1 MFNSTMAINMHL
13 LIKNQVLASGKNM
26 ISSAISTL
34 LTYTGIFRLN
44 GHGFVYFIFCYVFFS
59 FIYFM
64 KKCNNCSSVEL
75 ILYTFNSLL
84 NGYPQLETD
93 ILSSPQPAILS

>member
-1 MFNSTMAINMHL
+1 MHL

-44 GHGFVYFIFCYVFFS
+44 GHGFVFSYFVMFFF
-59 FIYFM
+59 FIYIFYEEM
-64 KKCNNCSSVEL
+64 
-75 ILYTFNSLL
+75 
-84 NGYPQLETD
+84 Q
-93 ILSSPQPAILS
+93 